1 MAIARK
7 VFAGAVVLSVAVLLL
22 VLYAAAGYWLAPGY
36 LRETLTGLAAEH
48 GYTLELA
55 KVRTNP
61 FALRAELHGI
71 VLRAA
76 DGRVV
81 ADAETASADLA
92 WASLWRRGWLYEA
105 TARLVGGGQLAT
117 RGELVRSPLAAEGH
131 LTFAALDAARIAT
144 AAKGELHGGAR
155 YVYAADRLAL
165 HDVAV
170 EGRAL
175 AYEGIELPQ
184 ATLRASE
191 VPVMPSAPFEVAT
204 QASVA
209 PQGKIAARGTV
220 RLAPFELRADV
231 DAVSLPLARAQRW
244 LPEDVAARIV
254 SGALSG
260 KGLLRIAQSGVAYQG
275 SAAVRELRVEER
287 AAHALLLAWQH
298 AETGSLEVAAP
309 ASGSFRIAAGE
320 ITARAPEGRLVIEQ
334 DGSVNFAAMFGRGAG
349 GEPLRASVQRLRVE
363 EGTLHFADRSL
374 ANPFEV
380 TIRELSGAVTGI
392 ASGTKAEPAR
402 VRLNGRVLPYGVARI
417 AGTIDLDAP
426 TNRADIRA
434 TLRNLRL
441 EAFNPYVAKF
451 AGYRIE
457 SGRLSADLR
466 YEVREGRVVGANK
479 LAFEN
484 MQLGEKLE
492 EKGLLDLPLE
502 LAVALL
508 ADSKGRIDLEVPV
521 RGNLNDPQFDMGA
534 IVARAVGNV
543 LKRIVSAPFRAL
555 AGLFGGDDEDPG
567 GVAFA
572 PGSAELSPP
581 AEEKVAQLAQAL
593 GQRPQLGL
601 EVRGAYDPSRDLE
614 GLRLRTA
621 RQEVARATGR
631 QGSPDLSD
639 VKTLRVMERLYLGRG
654 GDRQTM
660 GTLRKE
666 EERYGRALLQQIA
679 FLTVVDS
686 DAAQAL
692 AYDRAEAVRAGLLE
706 RGVDPA
712 RVRVGDALEK
722 QTSEREVIAELALT
736 TAAASSAAAGAS
748 RR

>member
-1 MAIARK
+1 MRRK
-7 VFAGAVVLSVAVLLL
+7 LLIGTAALALL
-22 VLYAAAGYWLAPGY
+22 VALYAAAGYWLAPGY
-36 LRETLTGLAAEH
+36 LRETLTELAAAH
-48 GYTLELA
+48 GYTLELTR
-55 KVRTNP
+55 VRTQP
-61 FALRAELHGI
+61 FALRAQFEGLT
-71 VLRAA
+71 LRGS

-81 ADAETASADLA
+81 AALESASADLA
-92 WASLWRRGWLYEA
+92 RASLWRPGWEGSLTVFDRNA
-105 TARLVGGGQLAT
+105 AQLAA
-117 RGELVRSPLAAEGH
+117 G
-131 LTFAALDAARIAT
+131 
-144 AAKGELHGGAR
+144 AKGELRGEAR
-155 YVYAADRLAL
+155 YVYADDRFAL
-165 HDVAV
+165 HDVV
-170 EGRAL
+170 LEGTGL
-175 AYEGIELPQ
+175 AYQGFELPQ
-184 ATLRASE
+184 AVLRAKE
-191 VPVMPSAPFEVAT
+191 VPLAPSAPFQLTA

-209 PQGKIAARGTV
+209 PQGKLAAQGRMQ
-220 RLAPFELRADV
+220 LAPFELRADV
-231 DAVSLPLARAQRW
+231 DAAGLPLARAQRW
-244 LPEDVAARIV
+244 LPKDAALRLV
-254 SGALSG
+254 SGAVSG
-260 KGLLRIAQSGVAYQG
+260 KGLLRIEPSRTTYQG
-275 SAAVRELRVEER
+275 SVALRDLRIEER
-287 AAHALLLAWQH
+287 ASGALLLAWQH
-298 AETGSLEVAAP
+298 AGTGSLEL
-309 ASGSFRIAAGE
+309 ASSPPRIAAGE
-320 ITARAPEGRLVIEQ
+320 IVARAPEGRLVIEQ
-334 DGSVNFAAMFGRGAG
+334 DGSVNFAAAFGRGEG
-349 GEPLRASVQRLRVE
+349 GGAPLRASVQRLRVE

-392 ASGTKAEPAR
+392 ASGTEAEPAR

-417 AGTIDLDAP
+417 AGTLDLDAP

-434 TLRNLRL
+434 SLRNLRL

-508 ADSKGRIDLEVPV
+508 ADSKGRIELEIPV
-521 RGNLNDPQFDMGA
+521 RGNLNDPQFDLGA

-555 AGLFGGDDEDPG
+555 AGLFGGEDEDPG

-581 AEEKVAQLAQAL
+581 AEEKVAQLAQGL

-601 EVRGAYDPSRDLE
+601 EVRGAYDPARDLE
-614 GLRLRTA
+614 ALRLRTA
-621 RQEVARATGR
+621 RQDIARAAGR

-639 VKTLRVMERLYLGRG
+639 AKTLRVMEKLYLERG
-654 GDRQTM
+654 GDRETM
-660 GTLRKE
+660 RTLRKE
-666 EERYGRALLQQIA
+666 NERYARALLQQIA
-679 FLTVVDS
+679 FLTLVDS

-692 AYDRAEAVRAGLLE
+692 AYDRAEAVRSGLVE
-706 RGVDPA
+706 QGVDPA
-712 RVRVGDALEK
+712 RVRVGDAVEK
-722 QTSEREVIAELALT
+722 QASEREVIAELALT
-736 TAAASSAAAGAS
+736 ARSASSAAAGAS

>member
-1 MAIARK
+1 MRRK
-7 VFAGAVVLSVAVLLL
+7 LLIGTAAVALAVA
-22 VLYAAAGYWLAPGY
+22 LYAAAGYWLAPGY
-36 LRETLTGLAAEH
+36 LRDTLTQLAAEH
-48 GYTLELA
+48 GYTLELSR
-55 KVRTNP
+55 VRTRP
-61 FALRAELHGI
+61 FALSAELDGI

-81 ADAETASADLA
+81 AALEKASADLA
-92 WASLWRRGWLYEA
+92 PASLWRRGWQGSLSFFDRNA
-105 TARLVGGGQLAT
+105 AQLAA
-117 RGELVRSPLAAEGH
+117 G
-131 LTFAALDAARIAT
+131 
-144 AAKGELHGGAR
+144 AKGELRGEAR
-155 YVYAADRLAL
+155 YVYADDRFAL
-165 HDVAV
+165 HDMVL
-170 EGRAL
+170 EGRGL
-175 AYEGIELPQ
+175 AYEGVELPE
-184 ATLRASE
+184 AVVRAQE
-191 VPVMPSAPFEVAT
+191 VPLAPSAPFQLSAE
-204 QASVA
+204 ASVA
-209 PQGKIAARGTV
+209 PQGKLAAQGRMQ
-220 RLAPFELRADV
+220 LAPFELRADL
-231 DAVSLPLARAQRW
+231 DAASLPLPRAQRW
-244 LPEDVAARIV
+244 LPKDAALRLVA
-254 SGALSG
+254 GAVSG
-260 KGLLRIAQSGVAYQG
+260 KGLLRIEPSRTTYQG
-275 SAAVRELRVEER
+275 SVAVRDLRIDER
-287 AAHALLLAWQH
+287 ATGALLLAWQH
-298 AETGSLEVAAP
+298 AEAGSLEVASAP
-309 ASGSFRIAAGE
+309 FRIAAGE

-334 DGSVNFAAMFGRGAG
+334 DGSVNFAAVFNRGDDG
-349 GEPLRASVQRLRVE
+349 GEPLRASVERLRIE
-363 EGTLHFADRSL
+363 DGTLHFADRSL

-392 ASGTKAEPAR
+392 ASGTEAEPAR

-434 TLRNLRL
+434 SLRNLRL

-508 ADSKGRIDLEVPV
+508 ADSKGRIDLEIPV

-555 AGLFGGDDEDPG
+555 AGLFGGDDEQPG

-581 AEEKVAQLAQAL
+581 AEEKVAQLAQGL
-593 GQRPQLGL
+593 EQRPQLGL
-601 EVRGAYDPSRDLE
+601 EVRGAYDPARDLE
-614 GLRLRTA
+614 ALRMRTA
-621 RQEVARATGR
+621 RQDVARAAGPR
-631 QGSPDLSD
+631 GPPDLSD
-639 VKTLRVMERLYLGRG
+639 AKTIRVMEKLYLERG
-654 GDRQTM
+654 GDRETM
-660 GTLRKE
+660 RTLRKE
-666 EERYGRALLQQIA
+666 NERYARALLQQIA
-679 FLTVVDS
+679 FLTLVDP

-692 AYDRAEAVRAGLLE
+692 AYDRAEAVRTRLVE
-706 RGVDPA
+706 QGVHPA
-712 RVRVGDALEK
+712 RVRVGDAVET
-722 QTSEREVIAELALT
+722 QASEREVVAELALT
-736 TAAASSAAAGAS
+736 AQRGASAAAGAS

>member
-1 MAIARK
+1 MRRK
-7 VFAGAVVLSVAVLLL
+7 LLIGAGALALL
-22 VLYAAAGYWLAPGY
+22 VALYGAAGYWLAPGY
-36 LRETLTGLAAEH
+36 LRETLAELAAEH
-48 GYTLELA
+48 GYRLELG
-55 KVRTNP
+55 KVRTQP
-61 FALRAELHGI
+61 FALRAEFEAV
-71 VLRAA
+71 VLRTS
-76 DGRVV
+76 DGRVL
-81 ADAETASADLA
+81 AAAQSASAKLS

-105 TARLVGGGQLAT
+105 TARLADGGHVAT
-117 RGELVRSPLAAEGH
+117 RGQLTRSPLAAEG
-131 LTFAALDAARIAT
+131 LVTVSALNAAQLAA
-144 AAKGELHGGAR
+144 AAKGELHGEAR
-155 YVYAADRLAL
+155 YVYAEERLSL
-165 HDVAV
+165 HDVKLDAKDLV
-170 EGRAL
+170 
-175 AYEGIELPQ
+175 YEGIVLPQ
-184 ATLRASE
+184 ATLRAGE
-191 VPVMPSAPFEVAT
+191 IPVVPAAAFQLSA

-209 PQGKIAARGTV
+209 PQGKVAAQGRMQ
-220 RLAPFELRADV
+220 LAPFELRAEI
-231 DAVSLPLARAQRW
+231 DAAGLPLAQAQRW
-244 LPEDVAARIV
+244 LPKDAALRLV
-254 SGALSG
+254 SGAVSG
-260 KGLLRIAQSGVAYQG
+260 KGLLRIEPSRTTYQG
-275 SAAVRELRVEER
+275 SVALRGLHIDER
-287 AAHALLLAWQH
+287 ATGALLLAWQH
-298 AETGSLEVAAP
+298 AETGSLEF
-309 ASGSFRIAAGE
+309 ASSPPRIAAGE
-320 ITARAPEGRLVIEQ
+320 IVVRAPEGRLVIAQ
-334 DGSVNFAAMFGRGAG
+334 DGSVNFAAAFGAGAGEGG

-417 AGTIDLDAP
+417 QGTLDLDAP

-434 TLRNLRL
+434 SLRNLRL

-601 EVRGAYDPSRDLE
+601 EVRGAYDPARDLE
-614 GLRLRTA
+614 GLRMRTA
-621 RQEVARATGR
+621 RQDVARAAG
-631 QGSPDLSD
+631 QKGSPDLSD
-639 VKTLRVMERLYLGRG
+639 ARTVRAMEKLYLERG

-660 GTLRKE
+660 SVLRKE
-666 EERYGRALLQQIA
+666 NERYARALLRQIA
-679 FLTVVDS
+679 FLSVVDS

-692 AYDRAEAVRAGLLE
+692 AYDRAEAVRSGLVE
-706 RGVDPA
+706 HGIDPA
-712 RVRVGDALEK
+712 RVRVGDAVEK
-722 QTSEREVIAELALT
+722 EASEREVVAELALT
-736 TAAASSAAAGAS
+736 TTSASSAAAGAS